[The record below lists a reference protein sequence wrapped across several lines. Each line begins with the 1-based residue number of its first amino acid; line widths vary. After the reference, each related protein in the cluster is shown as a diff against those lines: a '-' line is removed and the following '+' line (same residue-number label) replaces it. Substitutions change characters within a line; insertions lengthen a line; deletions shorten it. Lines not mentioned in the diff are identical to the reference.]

1 MEYSTKMEH
10 INHRLI
16 DAYLLENPEKS
27 GTEMKKIQHAKNIIP
42 KNIRIGETWFT
53 VFSITGGSIDK
64 THMNCDNFF
73 WSIWS

>member
-1 MEYSTKMEH
+1 MEH

-42 KNIRIGETWFT
+42 KNIRIGET
-53 VFSITGGSIDK
+53 
-64 THMNCDNFF
+64 
-73 WSIWS
+73 